1 MNEIYDKFLILQKEK
16 IEEVKA
22 IAKKKMYIN
31 LFNLSINIISNLN
44 HLRKVIK
51 KIKS

>member
-1 MNEIYDKFLILQKEK
+1 MDYNEIYDKFLSLEREK

-22 IAKKKMYIN
+22 IAKKRRYMN

-44 HLRKVIK
+44 HLRKK
-51 KIKS
+51 FKTS